1 MSDKPKMKLSE
12 QASGILRDLCFSRMK
27 VLRAGDISSVDELPK
42 HTELGEFAARQSLL
56 VFDFFRSAM
65 AGHEEAVKRQS
76 LVQKIIELAA
86 EMEDTG
92 AWIVK
97 AFLGDY
103 PENTKTVEIAG
114 LGKWKI
120 DFPSQLY
127 AFLKAKK
134 ENLISD
140 QYAEWVKPNV
150 NVDRGENNAATDH
163 RTERPADVAGE
174 TGGAG
179 EPRQHGISD
188 TGDPGEY
195 KAGLEIPNYAV
206 DTDESSDW
214 REGLQTL

>member
-1 MSDKPKMKLSE
+1 MITEKEFLNRYFVIRQRLDSEALLHPLIWPNEDWSKLIY
-12 QASGILRDLCFSRMK
+12 G
-27 VLRAGDISSVDELPK
+27 
-42 HTELGEFAARQSLL
+42 TEDAETR
-56 VFDFFRSAM
+56 
-65 AGHEEAVKRQS
+65 
-76 LVQKIIELAA
+76 QKIIELAA

-97 AFLGDY
+97 AFFGDY

-150 NVDRGENNAATDH
+150 NVDRGGKQCGN
-163 RTERPADVAGE
+163 
-174 TGGAG
+174 
-179 EPRQHGISD
+179 
-188 TGDPGEY
+188 
-195 KAGLEIPNYAV
+195 
-206 DTDESSDW
+206 
-214 REGLQTL
+214 

>member
-1 MSDKPKMKLSE
+1 MLTEKEFLNRYFEIRQRLDSEALFHPLVWPNEDWSKLIY
-12 QASGILRDLCFSRMK
+12 G
-27 VLRAGDISSVDELPK
+27 
-42 HTELGEFAARQSLL
+42 TEDAETR
-56 VFDFFRSAM
+56 
-65 AGHEEAVKRQS
+65 
-76 LVQKIIELAA
+76 QKIIELAA

-97 AFLGDY
+97 TFFGDY
-103 PENTKTVEIAG
+103 PENTKTVEIADIG
-114 LGKWKI
+114 QWKI

-127 AFLKAKK
+127 AFLKVKR

-140 QYAEWVKPNV
+140 QKVKWVRPIV
-150 NVDRGENNAATDH
+150 NENRGENNAATDH
-163 RTERPADVAGE
+163 RTERSADVAGE